1 MTTILRA
8 RVLVLRGQPVQLMER
23 QNEVERL
30 DQVRA
35 AYERLAKGHGLGK
48 IVLEVT
54 PAP

>member
-1 MTTILRA
+1 MIELA
-8 RVLVLRGQPVQLMER
+8 RLLGAGELVIPIDARFP
-23 QNEVERL
+23 L

-35 AYERLAKGHGLGK
+35 AYERLAKRHGLGK